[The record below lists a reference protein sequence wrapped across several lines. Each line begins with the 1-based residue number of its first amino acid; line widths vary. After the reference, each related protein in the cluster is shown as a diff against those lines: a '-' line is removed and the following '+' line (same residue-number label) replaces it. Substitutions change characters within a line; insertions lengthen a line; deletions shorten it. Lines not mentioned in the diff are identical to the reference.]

1 MTNDGSSLDRR
12 PNWPADPQAGG
23 LPFRV
28 IDLES
33 PASAGGGGSAQAPA
47 DYWAIFVKHKWLVL
61 FCALVGTTIGWL
73 FAAFTKPMYQA
84 RTLLEIRGLN
94 ENFMN
99 AREVDPTA
107 GYTWEP
113 SYLQTQ
119 IRILQTGALAERAAA
134 ALRAQQRAD
143 VKVYAPPSWWRA
155 RLGLEAGA
163 TLADALAMARRT
175 THVRPLGTARI
186 VEITSDSTDPKIAAD
201 FANALVHEFIE
212 QSVELRGDTT
222 QSTQEWL
229 STQLADLKG
238 KLEQSES
245 ELQAYARDA
254 GMLFTDE
261 HGGGAEQAKLRST
274 QDELSRAEA
283 DRISK
288 DAQYQTALGSSAD
301 SLPLELD
308 DGSVRENVGKL
319 GDLRRQYAELNAT
332 LTPEHYRVKRLA
344 AQIEE
349 VDANLRAGWKRVVA
363 RLEKSYQGALR
374 RQEYLEKAYAQQYR
388 QVATVAAKSVDYNI
402 LKREVETNRQ
412 MYENTLQKVRGAS
425 IAAALRASNLRVVEP
440 AKTPLAPYSPNPVRN
455 TGLGLSAGMLI
466 GMLAAALRVKTDHS
480 LREPGEARSFLRVP
494 ELGVIPSEASEYGL
508 PARLSSGSFA
518 ILGLTGGKREP
529 AENTVNGLKDCVEL
543 VTLLRRPSFL
553 AESFRATLASILFSG
568 DTGVSPRVLVVAS
581 PDPSAGKTTMVSNLG
596 LALAEIDRRVVLI
609 DGDMRNPSLHRIF
622 DLANSWGLSDLLS
635 ERSSLADSPMEALVK
650 PTSIPNLH
658 VLPAGPP
665 CANISTLLYSPR
677 LPELL
682 QRLRRDVD
690 FVLIDTA
697 PMLLVSDARLFA
709 KCADSV
715 VLVFRAGSTS
725 RQSAQDAVQRLA
737 ADGSP
742 LFGAILNDW
751 TPTSGRRWYRNK
763 YHYRYQRAAAE

>member
-1 MTNDGSSLDRR
+1 MSSEGNSFERR
-12 PNWPADPQAGG
+12 TPEWLMAPQSSSI
-23 LPFRV
+23 PFRTL
-28 IDLES
+28 DMES
-33 PASAGGGGSAQAPA
+33 PSVTARAPA
-47 DYWAIFVKHKWLVL
+47 QGFGDYWTIFVKNKWLVL
-61 FCALVGTTIGWL
+61 VCALLGTGVGWL
-73 FAAFTKPMYQA
+73 ISALTKPLYEA

-143 VKVYAPPSWWRA
+143 VKVYAPPSWWRT
-155 RLGLEAGA
+155 RLGLDEES
-163 TLADALAMARRT
+163 TMADALAMARRT

-229 STQLADLKG
+229 SGQLADLKS
-238 KLEQSES
+238 KLEASEA

-254 GMLFTDE
+254 GMLLTDE

-288 DAQYQTALGSSAD
+288 DAQYQTALGSTAE

-308 DGSVRENVGKL
+308 DGSVRDNVAKL
-319 GDLRRQYAELNAT
+319 GDLKRQYAELSST
-332 LTPEHYRVKRLA
+332 FTPEHYKVKRLA

-349 VDANLRAGWKRVVA
+349 VEANLRAGWKRIVA

-374 RQEYLEKAYAQQYR
+374 RQEYLEKAYSQQYKT
-388 QVATVAAKSVDYNI
+388 VATQAVKSVDYNI

-440 AKTPLAPYSPNPVRN
+440 AKTPFTPYSPNPVRT
-455 TGLGLSAGMLI
+455 TGLGLSAGLLI
-466 GMLAAALRVKTDHS
+466 GMLAAALRVKSDHS
-480 LREPGEARSFLRVP
+480 LREPGEARSYLRVP
-494 ELGVIPSEASEYGL
+494 ELGVIPSEASDHGPQSL
-508 PARLSSGSFA
+508 LGGASFPILGLSSGR
-518 ILGLTGGKREP
+518 REP
-529 AENTVNGLKDCVEL
+529 VESAVPGLKDCVEL
-543 VTLLRRPSFL
+543 VTLQRRPSFL
-553 AESFRATLASILFSG
+553 AESFRATLASILFSAE
-568 DTGVSPRVLVVAS
+568 TGVSPRVLVVAS
-581 PDPSAGKTTMVSNLG
+581 PDPAEGKTTMVTNLG

-635 ERSSLADSPMEALVK
+635 ERSSLADSPTEALMKRTKV
-650 PTSIPNLH
+650 PNLH

-665 CANISTLLYSPR
+665 TANISTLLYSPR

-697 PMLLVSDARLFA
+697 PMLMVSDARLFA
-709 KCADSV
+709 KSADAV
-715 VLVFRAGSTS
+715 VLVFRAGSTT
-725 RQSAQDAVQRLA
+725 RQSAQDAVERLA
-737 ADGSP
+737 SDGSP

-751 TPTSGRRWYRNK
+751 NPTSGRRWDRNK